1 MFANYRETG
10 VPMLVILSSMMF
22 VAAFFAAV
30 AVLAHSFASEGSR
43 IFALLRSGGKMAA
56 PAPEMVLRPR
66 VARPRAAVVSRAR
79 PAATLRAAA

>member
-1 MFANYRETG
+1 
-10 VPMLVILSSMMF
+10 MLVILSSMMF

-30 AVLAHSFASEGSR
+30 AVIAHSFASQGAR
-43 IFALLRSGGKMAA
+43 MMALLRSGGMMAA
-56 PAPEMVLRPR
+56 PAPEMTLQPR